1 MGVDRRV
8 TFDEGRV
15 PAWSALAALLAQR
28 QFRVHLAMIDGQ
40 LSLPDEMLADT
51 WRELRVQTPAG
62 MITLRREPGAIAV
75 VTWGNAAG
83 PLLQAWNA
91 LTWAVAEAS
100 AGRIVSDS
108 QSQSA
113 AEFLAQAELPAGFK

>member
-8 TFDEGRV
+8 TFDEGRA
-15 PAWSALAALLAQR
+15 PRWSSIAALLGQR
-28 QFRVHLAMIDGQ
+28 RFPVQLAMIDGQ
-40 LSLPDEMLADT
+40 LSLPDEMPPDT
-51 WRELRVQTPAG
+51 WRELRVHTPAG
-62 MITLRREPGAIAV
+62 MITLHRQQGAIAV

-100 AGRIVSDS
+100 AGRVVSDS

-113 AEFLAQAELPAGFK
+113 AEFLAQAELPPGFK

>member
-8 TFDEGRV
+8 SFDEGQA
-15 PAWSALAALLAQR
+15 PAWSALVALLAQR
-28 QFRVHLAMIDGQ
+28 QFHVHLAMIDGQ
-40 LSLPDEMLADT
+40 LSLPDETPPET
-51 WRELRVQTPAG
+51 WRELRVHTPGG
-62 MITLRREPGAIAV
+62 MVTLRREPGAIAV

-91 LTWAVAEAS
+91 LTWAVAQAS
-100 AGRIVSDS
+100 VGRIVSES